1 MTNQSRTEA
10 EIKSYKIK
18 TIVMLIIILALSV
31 FAIYQFIELQR
42 SYQALKENS
51 DLITLQEKII
61 EQGKTIELQ
70 KQELD
75 TALMLLSILVS
86 DNDDELL
93 PPEKVL
99 EGLNEMATAEREKRQ
114 QQRARRKALIADIF
128 SSSESRREAARR
140 NILREFSND
149 TKLTSRILEAAQGKI
164 NLQNQNSIYQ
174 IIYILENISLQSLQS
189 YKSEILAFFIEA
201 ENAGLIGSSTAQR
214 LNAIKSKLEI

>member
-1 MTNQSRTEA
+1 MTNQSRTEE

-31 FAIYQFIELQR
+31 FAIYQFIELQQ
-42 SYQALKENS
+42 SYQTLKENS
-51 DLITLQEKII
+51 DLIALQEKVI
-61 EQGKTIELQ
+61 EQGKTIEKQ
-70 KQELD
+70 KAELD

-99 EGLNEMATAEREKRQ
+99 EGLNAMATAEREKRQ

-128 SSSESRREAARR
+128 STSESRRETARR

-149 TKLTSRILEAAQGKI
+149 TKLTSRILEAANGKI

-189 YKSEILAFFIEA
+189 YKSEILAFFTEA